1 MIFTIQNLGFAIGG
15 FLLEGWLAFA
25 ARCVCALVLLA
36 LGAVARAL
44 LRKKIFPKL
53 LAHSWHFEAT
63 GILLRSFAL
72 PAERM
77 VWLTGIYFALASLPW
92 AIAPVPKFLLVVYQM
107 AMTLCICKGLYHA
120 SDVATLLLK
129 SCGEEIRSNKT
140 LLSLL
145 DTTYK
150 VLVVILGVATIAQ
163 ESGFPIGSIVAGA
176 GLIGL
181 TISLAAQETASN
193 IFSGIVILIDKP
205 FAVGDWILV
214 GDVEGEV
221 IDINFRSIKIRSLDK
236 TVSVITNSKVCSSTI
251 VNCAMRSTRP
261 YKFTL
266 GVTYNTSRAKLEQ
279 LMADLTAM
287 LEASPYVE
295 KGSALVRLTSFG
307 DSSINL
313 LVSAYLLTNQAGTFL
328 QMQNDLNLNVMDV
341 MQKIPLHHRL
351 SLPIILCSSVRR
363 SFFVYNATSSAIIK
377 ANPNTMLMT
386 PADSSGSTACGIIS
400 CAVTQ
405 TMHPAAALISQGRAA
420 LTQPATARASSPPSG
435 STSPE
440 AAPARKALPRL

>member
-1 MIFTIQNLGFAIGG
+1 MIFSIRDLSFELGSV
-15 FLLEGWLAFA
+15 LLEGWPAFA
-25 ARCVCALVLLA
+25 ARAVCALLILLA
-36 LGAVARAL
+36 AWLVRRWLTHKGFPALEAR
-44 LRKKIFPKL
+44 
-53 LAHSWHFEAT
+53 SWHFT
-63 GILLRSFAL
+63 GTPILLRSFAV
-72 PAERM
+72 PVQRM
-77 VWLTGIYFALASLPW
+77 CMVVGIYLAASSLPW
-92 AIAPVPKFLLVVYQM
+92 AIPGVRRLFLMAFQLVMTLLV
-107 AMTLCICKGLYHA
+107 CEGLYAA
-120 SDVATLLLK
+120 SELADLVLA
-129 SCGEEIRSNKT
+129 SCSPEIRSNKT

-145 DTTYK
+145 NTTYK
-150 VLVVILGVATIAQ
+150 VLVIAVGVAAGAQ
-163 ESGFPIGSIVAGA
+163 EVGFPIGSIVAGA

-193 IFSGIVILIDKP
+193 IFSGIVILVDKP

-236 TVSVITNSKVCSSTI
+236 TVSVITNSKVCSSII

-341 MQKIPLHHRL
+341 MQKNNVDFAFPSTTVYL
-351 SLPIILCSSVRR
+351 S
-363 SFFVYNATSSAIIK
+363 K
-377 ANPNTMLMT
+377 
-386 PADSSGSTACGIIS
+386 
-400 CAVTQ
+400 
-405 TMHPAAALISQGRAA
+405 
-420 LTQPATARASSPPSG
+420 
-435 STSPE
+435 
-440 AAPARKALPRL
+440 

>member
-36 LGAVARAL
+36 LGAVARTL

-181 TISLAAQETASN
+181 TISLAAQESASN
-193 IFSGIVILIDKP
+193 LFSGIVILLDKP
-205 FAVGDWILV
+205 FSVGDWITV

-221 IDINFRSIKIRSLDK
+221 IDINFRSTRIRSPDK
-236 TVSVITNSKVCSSTI
+236 TVNVITNSKICSAT
-251 VNCAMRSTRP
+251 VQNAALRTMRP

-266 GVTYNTSRAKLEQ
+266 GVTYSTTRPQLEKLMQ
-279 LMADLTAM
+279 DLQAM
-287 LEASPYVE
+287 LDASP
-295 KGSALVRLTSFG
+295 LTNHGTNIVQLANFG
-307 DSSINL
+307 DSSINIL
-313 LVSAYLLTNQAGTFL
+313 ISAYLLTNVYAEFL
-328 QMQNDLNLNVMDV
+328 QMQNDLNLNIMDI
-341 MQKIPLHHRL
+341 MQ
-351 SLPIILCSSVRR
+351 
-363 SFFVYNATSSAIIK
+363 
-377 ANPNTMLMT
+377 
-386 PADSSGSTACGIIS
+386 ADGVDFAF
-400 CAVTQ
+400 
-405 TMHPAAALISQGRAA
+405 P
-420 LTQPATARASSPPSG
+420 
-435 STSPE
+435 STSVYIE
-440 AAPARKALPRL
+440 KN

>member
-1 MIFTIQNLGFAIGG
+1 M
-15 FLLEGWLAFA
+15 
-25 ARCVCALVLLA
+25 
-36 LGAVARAL
+36 
-44 LRKKIFPKL
+44 
-53 LAHSWHFEAT
+53 
-63 GILLRSFAL
+63 
-72 PAERM
+72 
-77 VWLTGIYFALASLPW
+77 
-92 AIAPVPKFLLVVYQM
+92 
-107 AMTLCICKGLYHA
+107 
-120 SDVATLLLK
+120 
-129 SCGEEIRSNKT
+129 
-140 LLSLL
+140 
-145 DTTYK
+145 
-150 VLVVILGVATIAQ
+150 LVVILGVATIAQ

-193 IFSGIVILIDKP
+193 IFSGIVILVDKP

-287 LEASPYVE
+287 LEASPSVE

-341 MQKIPLHHRL
+341 MQKNNVDFAFPSTTVYL
-351 SLPIILCSSVRR
+351 S
-363 SFFVYNATSSAIIK
+363 K
-377 ANPNTMLMT
+377 
-386 PADSSGSTACGIIS
+386 
-400 CAVTQ
+400 
-405 TMHPAAALISQGRAA
+405 
-420 LTQPATARASSPPSG
+420 
-435 STSPE
+435 
-440 AAPARKALPRL
+440 

>member
-1 MIFTIQNLGFAIGG
+1 MIFSIRDLSFELGSV
-15 FLLEGWLAFA
+15 LLEGWPAFA
-25 ARCVCALVLLA
+25 ARAVCALLILLA
-36 LGAVARAL
+36 AWLVRRWLTHKGFPVLEAR
-44 LRKKIFPKL
+44 
-53 LAHSWHFEAT
+53 SWHFT
-63 GILLRSFAL
+63 GTPILLRSFAV
-72 PAERM
+72 PVQRM
-77 VWLTGIYFALASLPW
+77 CTVVGIYLAASSLPW
-92 AIAPVPKFLLVVYQM
+92 AIPGVRKLFLMAFQLVMTLLV
-107 AMTLCICKGLYHA
+107 CEGLYAA
-120 SDVATLLLK
+120 SELADLVLA
-129 SCGEEIRSNKT
+129 SCSPEIRSNKT

-145 DTTYK
+145 NTTYK
-150 VLVVILGVATIAQ
+150 VLVIAVGVAAGAQ
-163 ESGFPIGSIVAGA
+163 EVGFPIGSIVAGA

-236 TVSVITNSKVCSSTI
+236 TVSIITNSKVCSSII

-266 GVTYNTSRAKLEQ
+266 GVTYGTSRAKLEQ

-287 LEASPYVE
+287 LDASPSVE

-341 MQKIPLHHRL
+341 MQKNNVDFAFPSTTVYL
-351 SLPIILCSSVRR
+351 S
-363 SFFVYNATSSAIIK
+363 
-377 ANPNTMLMT
+377 
-386 PADSSGSTACGIIS
+386 
-400 CAVTQ
+400 Q
-405 TMHPAAALISQGRAA
+405 
-420 LTQPATARASSPPSG
+420 
-435 STSPE
+435 
-440 AAPARKALPRL
+440 